1 MKTQTIT
8 KDSIIEAYSDYIL
21 IHGERPK
28 NIYQF
33 TKDLNTTEQEFYKYY
48 GNFEAIER
56 DYLKILFEKSLELS
70 ITAEGYASQS
80 SKEKLLNLYYIFIEN
95 LTLNRSF
102 VLELLKGNAR
112 QMMIKMQSLKNLH
125 RQFVETLHF
134 GELELL
140 KKTSK
145 DFQRWN
151 EKSREEILWI
161 HFVSIIEFWKNDLS
175 PQFEKTD
182 LYIEKTIDT
191 GFELIDNEPIRKF
204 IDLGKFLYK
213 EKFGK

>member
-112 QMMIKMQSLKNLH
+112 QMMIKMPSRSEKDGSINL
-125 RQFVETLHF
+125 ENTLMNS
-134 GELELL
+134 GLD
-140 KKTSK
+140 TYYVP
-145 DFQRWN
+145 
-151 EKSREEILWI
+151 EKIA
-161 HFVSIIEFWKNDLS
+161 KLS
-175 PQFEKTD
+175 YAKPNSEPQF
-182 LYIEKTIDT
+182 
-191 GFELIDNEPIRKF
+191 LI
-204 IDLGKFLYK
+204 Y
-213 EKFGK
+213 